1 VHNLWIVVERG
12 LFFEAE
18 SIMARLTA
26 RGAGNGILL
35 TFGNLVAKAIEHHM
49 DVKSPMMTIIL
60 CRRRVHPAA
69 IILAG
74 MIFLAPAAR
83 SQENPAAATPS
94 GRPPFDPGDISIG
107 EPVVLPFTG
116 PKPEQAAVPP
126 APVAPKNPPLATLSA
141 GGPGGVSPAPLGQG
155 WLGFA
160 VAESTVPGRWTVDE
174 VTAAGPAAAAGIRAG
189 DEIRAINGLPL
200 RNADDVSEALTSI
213 APGQEVRL
221 AIARGEQISDLAIVA
236 VDRPPAITARTWQ
249 ASPEPAAAPPSFATA
264 PPPFSQPL
272 SPPRIDMPRAD
283 VPRVAATPATP
294 PADLPL
300 SAAAAIP
307 SALSRPPEAE
317 PVAATGRTALGVR
330 TVPIDADLQLRFNLP
345 AATGAYVIGVVQD
358 LPASK
363 AGVPPGSVIVS
374 LNDRPVRSPDELT
387 QLVTAGPVGR
397 PVTLQY
403 VLPGGTAHR
412 ADVVLQ
418 SLERP
423 LEEALVGP
431 PLPVATAVPVL
442 EPGPQPAIARRPTN
456 AVVAEPGAIRAEIH
470 DLRARIDQLERRL
483 EAVAR

>member
-1 VHNLWIVVERG
+1 
-12 LFFEAE
+12 
-18 SIMARLTA
+18 MARLRA
-26 RGAGNGILL
+26 RAAGNGILL
-35 TFGNLVAKAIEHHM
+35 PFGNLVAKTIETHM
-49 DVKSPMMTIIL
+49 DVQSPMKTTIL
-60 CRRRVHPAA
+60 SRRRIHPAA
-69 IILAG
+69 IMLAG
-74 MIFLAPAAR
+74 IVFFVPAAR
-83 SQENPAAATPS
+83 SQENPAAAAPS

-116 PKPEQAAVPP
+116 PQTDQAAVPP
-126 APVAPKNPPLATLSA
+126 GPVAPKNPPLATLSA
-141 GGPGGVSPAPLGQG
+141 GGLGGVSPAPLGQG

-174 VTAAGPAAAAGIRAG
+174 VTAAGPAAVAGIRAG

-200 RNADDVSEALTSI
+200 QNADDVSEALTAI

-249 ASPEPAAAPPSFATA
+249 ASPEPAAPPSFATA
-264 PPPFSQPL
+264 PPSFSQPL
-272 SPPRIDMPRAD
+272 SPPRVDMPRAD

-294 PADLPL
+294 PSVLPP
-300 SAAAAIP
+300 SVGVAIP
-307 SALSRPPEAE
+307 SALSRPLEAG

-330 TVPIDADLQLRFNLP
+330 TIPIDADLQLRFNLP

-431 PLPVATAVPVL
+431 PLPVASAVPVL

-456 AVVAEPGAIRAEIH
+456 AAVAEPGAIQAEIH

>member
-1 VHNLWIVVERG
+1 
-12 LFFEAE
+12 
-18 SIMARLTA
+18 MARLTA
-26 RGAGNGILL
+26 RGTGNGILL
-35 TFGNLVAKAIEHHM
+35 PFGNLVAKAIENHM
-49 DVKSPMMTIIL
+49 DVRSPMLTTIL
-60 CRRRVHPAA
+60 SRRRVHPAA
-69 IILAG
+69 IMLAG
-74 MIFLAPAAR
+74 MIFLVPVAR
-83 SQENPAAATPS
+83 SQENPAAAAPS

-107 EPVVLPFTG
+107 EPVVLPFPVVLPSTG
-116 PKPEQAAVPP
+116 PKPEQVAVSP
-126 APVAPKNPPLATLSA
+126 APVAPRNPPLGTLSV

-189 DEIRAINGLPL
+189 DEVRAINGLPL
-200 RNADDVSEALTSI
+200 RNADDVSEALTAI

-236 VDRPPAITARTWQ
+236 VDRPAAITARTWQ
-249 ASPEPAAAPPSFATA
+249 ASPEPAAAPPSFAAA
-264 PPPFSQPL
+264 PPPFSQPP
-272 SPPRIDMPRAD
+272 SPPRVDMPRVD
-283 VPRVAATPATP
+283 MPRVAATPATP

-307 SALSRPPEAE
+307 SALSRPPEAGS
-317 PVAATGRTALGVR
+317 VAATGRTALGVR

-456 AVVAEPGAIRAEIH
+456 AAVAEPGAIRAEIH
-470 DLRARIDQLERRL
+470 DLRTRIDQLERRL

>member
-1 VHNLWIVVERG
+1 
-12 LFFEAE
+12 
-18 SIMARLTA
+18 
-26 RGAGNGILL
+26 
-35 TFGNLVAKAIEHHM
+35 M
-49 DVKSPMMTIIL
+49 DVKSPMMTTIL
-60 CRRRVHPAA
+60 SRRCVHPAA
-69 IILAG
+69 LVLAG
-74 MIFLAPAAR
+74 MIFLVPAAR
-83 SQENPAAATPS
+83 SQENPAAAAPS

-107 EPVVLPFTG
+107 EPVVLPSTG
-116 PKPEQAAVPP
+116 PRTEQAAVPP
-126 APVAPKNPPLATLSA
+126 GPVAPKNPPLGTLSA
-141 GGPGGVSPAPLGQG
+141 GRPGGVSPAPLGQG

-174 VTAAGPAAAAGIRAG
+174 VAAAGPAAAAGIRAG
-189 DEIRAINGLPL
+189 DEVRAINGLPL
-200 RNADDVSEALTSI
+200 RNADDVSEALTAI

-249 ASPEPAAAPPSFATA
+249 ASPEPAAAAPPPFATA
-264 PPPFSQPL
+264 PPQFSQPL
-272 SPPRIDMPRAD
+272 SPPRVD

-300 SAAAAIP
+300 PAAAAIP
-307 SALSRPPEAE
+307 SPLSRPPGAG

-456 AVVAEPGAIRAEIH
+456 AAVAEPGAIRAEIH
-470 DLRARIDQLERRL
+470 DLRTRIDQLERRL

>member
-1 VHNLWIVVERG
+1 
-12 LFFEAE
+12 
-18 SIMARLTA
+18 MARLRA
-26 RGAGNGILL
+26 RAAGNGILL
-35 TFGNLVAKAIEHHM
+35 PFGNLVAKTIETHM
-49 DVKSPMMTIIL
+49 DVQSPMKTTIL
-60 CRRRVHPAA
+60 SRRRIHPAA
-69 IILAG
+69 IMLAG
-74 MIFLAPAAR
+74 IVFFVPAAR
-83 SQENPAAATPS
+83 SQENPGAAAPS

-116 PKPEQAAVPP
+116 PQTDQAAVPP
-126 APVAPKNPPLATLSA
+126 GPVAPKNPPLATLSA
-141 GGPGGVSPAPLGQG
+141 GGLGGVSPAPLGQG

-174 VTAAGPAAAAGIRAG
+174 VTAAGPAAVAGIRAG

-200 RNADDVSEALTSI
+200 QNADDVSEALTAI

-249 ASPEPAAAPPSFATA
+249 ASPEPAAPPSFATA
-264 PPPFSQPL
+264 PPSFSQPL
-272 SPPRIDMPRAD
+272 SPPRVDMPRAD
-283 VPRVAATPATP
+283 VPRVAATPTTP
-294 PADLPL
+294 PSVLPP
-300 SAAAAIP
+300 SVGVAIP
-307 SALSRPPEAE
+307 SALSRPLEAG

-330 TVPIDADLQLRFNLP
+330 TIPIDADLQLRFNLP

-456 AVVAEPGAIRAEIH
+456 AAVAEPGAIQAEIH